1 MAWCKNPIKID
12 NYVKIAITE
21 SVLRRSPTEKTIL
34 RRQGDWMSLLVQHC
48 GYAYLT
54 EKFNLRCLSLTSTAQ
69 ISTGVNK
76 LVRLPGQLLVP
87 PRMAPA
93 PADVLGHLVF
103 ALKHEGVNLEMLA
116 QVRPSVDA
124 AVLQKAQR
132 QIIQARMVRFTI
144 SVSVSLFSMRLLT
157 PQQKAL
163 KIILLRNS
171 VQTM

>member
-1 MAWCKNPIKID
+1 
-12 NYVKIAITE
+12 
-21 SVLRRSPTEKTIL
+21 
-34 RRQGDWMSLLVQHC
+34 MSLLVQHC

-103 ALKHEGVNLEMLA
+103 ALKHEGGNLEMLA
-116 QVRPSVDA
+116 QVLPSVDA
-124 AVLQKAQR
+124 AVL
-132 QIIQARMVRFTI
+132 
-144 SVSVSLFSMRLLT
+144 
-157 PQQKAL
+157 
-163 KIILLRNS
+163 
-171 VQTM
+171 